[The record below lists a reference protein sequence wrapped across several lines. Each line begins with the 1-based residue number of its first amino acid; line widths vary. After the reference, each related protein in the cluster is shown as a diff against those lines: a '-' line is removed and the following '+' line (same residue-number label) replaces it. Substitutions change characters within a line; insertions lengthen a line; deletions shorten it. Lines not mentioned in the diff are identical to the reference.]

1 VLASRASSTT
11 VIAKKQLSR
20 VNTISV
26 TLDTEEEGL
35 WGGAYPVRNCTTENL
50 RGLSRFQNLCEKYSI
65 PPTYLIDAPVLE
77 DQLAVNQLRS
87 WQDSRLCEVG
97 AHCHPWCNPP
107 IASDI
112 VSESESY
119 LCNLPVELQYQKL
132 EWLTHRISDFIGR
145 RPTSYRAGRYGFN
158 ASSIGPL
165 VQLGYTVDSSVLP
178 AYDYSKSHGPDFTSS
193 DRFPSRLQCKHG
205 GHSILEFPI
214 TTGFTR
220 SNFYGLRQQLRK
232 LVETPL
238 GRATKL
244 ASISNRLGLSRH
256 VKLSPEGT
264 TLVELQGL
272 VKSSVLSGVK
282 HLVLMLHSTSLL
294 PGFSPYAK
302 DGAAVESLYERME
315 RIFEYATKS
324 FDCEGCTLFDLS
336 NRNDT
341 LAIRTIRQ

>member
-1 VLASRASSTT
+1 MIASRALRTI

-26 TLDTEEEGL
+26 TVDTEEEGL
-35 WGGAYPVRNCTTENL
+35 WGGGFPVRNCTTENL
-50 RGLSRFQNLCEKYSI
+50 RGLARFQSLCEKYSI

-77 DQLAVNQLRS
+77 DRLAVNQLRS

-97 AHCHPWCNPP
+97 THCHPWCNPP
-107 IASDI
+107 IASDT

-132 EWLTHRISDFIGR
+132 QWLTLRIADVIGR

-158 ASSIGPL
+158 ASSVGPL

-178 AYDYSKSHGPDFTSS
+178 AYDYSKSHGPDFRAL
-193 DRFPSRLQCKHG
+193 DRFPSRLQCEHG
-205 GHSILEFPI
+205 GHSIFEFPI

-220 SNFYGLRQQLRK
+220 SKFYGLRQQLRRC
-232 LVETPL
+232 VETPL

-264 TLVELQGL
+264 TLRELQGL
-272 VKSSVLSGVK
+272 VRSSVVSGVQ

-302 DGAAVESLYERME
+302 DGAAVEALYERME
-315 RIFEYATKS
+315 RIFGYATKS
-324 FDCEGCTLFDLS
+324 FDCEGSTLSDLPK
-336 NRNDT
+336 RIDT

>member
-1 VLASRASSTT
+1 M
-11 VIAKKQLSR
+11 
-20 VNTISV
+20 NTISV
-26 TLDTEEEGL
+26 TVDTEEEGL
-35 WGGAYPVRNCTTENL
+35 WGGDYPVRNCTTENL
-50 RGLSRFQNLCEKYSI
+50 RGLARFQSLCEKYSI

-77 DQLAVNQLRS
+77 DELAVKQLRS

-97 AHCHPWCNPP
+97 THCHPWCNPP
-107 IASDI
+107 LVSGT
-112 VSESESY
+112 VSESASY

-132 EWLTHRISDFIGR
+132 EWLTQRISDVIGR

-158 ASSIGPL
+158 ATSIAPL
-165 VQLGYTVDSSVLP
+165 DQLGYAVDSSILP
-178 AYDYSKSHGPDFTSS
+178 GYDYSKCHGPDFSAL
-193 DRFPSRLQCKHG
+193 DRFPSRLQCEHG
-205 GHSILEFPI
+205 GHSIIEFPI

-220 SNFYGLRQQLRK
+220 SNFYGLRRHLRR

-238 GRATKL
+238 GRVTKL

-264 TLVELQGL
+264 TLGELQGL
-272 VKSSVLSGVK
+272 VQSSLSSGVRY
-282 HLVLMLHSTSLL
+282 LVLMLHSTSLL

-302 DGAAVESLYERME
+302 DVAAVEALYERME

-324 FDCEGCTLFDLS
+324 FECEGCTLSELP
-336 NRNDT
+336 NRIDT

>member
-1 VLASRASSTT
+1 M
-11 VIAKKQLSR
+11 
-20 VNTISV
+20 NTISV
-26 TLDTEEEGL
+26 TVDTEEEGL

-50 RGLSRFQNLCEKYSI
+50 RGLARFQSLCEKYSI
-65 PPTYLIDAPVLE
+65 RPTYLIDAPALE
-77 DQLAVNQLRS
+77 DRLAVSQLRS
-87 WQDSRLCEVG
+87 WQDSQLCEVG
-97 AHCHPWCNPP
+97 THCHPWCNPP
-107 IASDI
+107 ILSDM

-132 EWLTHRISDFIGR
+132 EWLTLRIADVIGR
-145 RPTSYRAGRYGFN
+145 RPTSYRAGRYGFD

-178 AYDYSKSHGPDFTSS
+178 GYDYSKSHGPDFTAL
-193 DRFPSRLQCKHG
+193 DRFPSRLQCEHG
-205 GHSILEFPI
+205 GHSIIEFPI

-220 SNFYGLRQQLRK
+220 SNFYGLRQRLRRC
-232 LVETPL
+232 VETPL

-244 ASISNRLGLSRH
+244 ASISNRLGLSRY
-256 VKLSPEGT
+256 VKLTPEGT
-264 TLVELQGL
+264 TLGELRGL
-272 VKSSVLSGVK
+272 VQSSVASGVQ

-302 DGAAVESLYERME
+302 DVAAVEALYERME

-324 FDCEGCTLFDLS
+324 LDFEGCSLS
-336 NRNDT
+336 ELPNHIDN